1 MQTHLDAMGMNS
13 SKYLKWKKISQE
25 NRNWKD
31 RNKYLRADLREVE
44 YINNLTTGE
53 SGLTSNNVINKQSTE
68 QKVWDKMAEKL
79 GKYFDNLAMAATAKI
94 KTINAIAQ

>member
-1 MQTHLDAMGMNS
+1 M
-13 SKYLKWKKISQE
+13 KWKKISQE

-53 SGLTSNNVINKQSTE
+53 SGLTANNVRNMQSTE
-68 QKVWDKMAEKL
+68 KKFQDEIAKKL
-79 GKYFDNLAMAATAKI
+79 GKSFNNLAMAATEKSKI
-94 KTINAIAQ
+94 IDVMAQSISKITSSNA